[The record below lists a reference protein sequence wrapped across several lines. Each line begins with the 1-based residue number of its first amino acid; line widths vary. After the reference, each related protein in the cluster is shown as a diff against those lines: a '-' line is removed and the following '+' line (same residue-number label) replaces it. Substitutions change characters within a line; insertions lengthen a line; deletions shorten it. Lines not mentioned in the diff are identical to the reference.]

1 MPPRYTDPFAP
12 AQSVSNWF
20 GSLRPKKVKPNPTV
34 RTLRQQVHF
43 SPAQHNSDSD
53 TPSPTPAATPLI
65 KRRMKTLLTQ
75 PPTSQNRAKAVHY
88 ITQHPGTPHAADL
101 RSFASSHYKHP
112 QICFTPRCSLPHRAS
127 EFQSAAL
134 TEYTQLAQTLV
145 RRWRWNMELGNR
157 FLQYAQHTEA
167 SLLQHFYKRIQQ
179 CYTRLRT
186 SIATMRRRI
195 IMWRRQGTFLLDYYN
210 SLVETCNTKKE
221 KSSAGAYAIYL
232 PFWGYSRTIPQGMVP
247 DAQPLIKSSF
257 SDRKRSLN
265 EFFASD
271 PFTPFG
277 GGGFQNYFA
286 YCGPCVWIWTWVQG
300 DFFLVHGPPNLWQG
314 YRVRTLGTPGRPTPP
329 YRPLL
334 VRT

>member
-1 MPPRYTDPFAP
+1 
-12 AQSVSNWF
+12 
-20 GSLRPKKVKPNPTV
+20 
-34 RTLRQQVHF
+34 
-43 SPAQHNSDSD
+43 
-53 TPSPTPAATPLI
+53 
-65 KRRMKTLLTQ
+65 
-75 PPTSQNRAKAVHY
+75 
-88 ITQHPGTPHAADL
+88 
-101 RSFASSHYKHP
+101 
-112 QICFTPRCSLPHRAS
+112 
-127 EFQSAAL
+127 
-134 TEYTQLAQTLV
+134 
-145 RRWRWNMELGNR
+145 MELGNR

-210 SLVETCNTKKE
+210 SLVEMCNTKKE

-257 SDRKRSLN
+257 WDRKRSLN

-277 GGGFQNYFA
+277 GGASKTTLRIAGPVCGFGPGSRATFFLYMDPLTYGRGTGSELWVPPVA
-286 YCGPCVWIWTWVQG
+286 PPPPTGPC
-300 DFFLVHGPPNLWQG
+300 
-314 YRVRTLGTPGRPTPP
+314 
-329 YRPLL
+329 
-334 VRT
+334 